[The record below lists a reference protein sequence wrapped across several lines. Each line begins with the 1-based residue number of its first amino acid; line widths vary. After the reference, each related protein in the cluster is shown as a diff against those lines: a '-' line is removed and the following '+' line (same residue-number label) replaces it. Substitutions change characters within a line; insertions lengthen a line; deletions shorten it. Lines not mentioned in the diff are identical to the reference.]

1 MTPGQSDGCSQ
12 AVRNPQDL
20 NCMAV
25 PHKYREIGDF
35 HEYYSGARKAPFLTV
50 FVGGN
55 HEASSH
61 LFELYYGGWVAPNI
75 YYLGAA
81 NVVRL
86 GALRIAGLSG
96 IWKGYNFNKTHH
108 ERLPYSQDDVRS
120 IYHVRELD
128 VRKLVQVRSQ
138 VDVGISHDW
147 PRAVEWHGD
156 YKTLFKKKNDF
167 EAESRDGTL
176 GSVAARRVFDR
187 LRPAYWFAAHL
198 HVKFAAMVNH
208 EESKDQ
214 LARERVQGA
223 HATASYS
230 DDTDAKTQ
238 GQHGQWGPSHA
249 VRNEDEIDLEMDDSE
264 EESTLKDQEPAP
276 KPQGQAATTST
287 VPQSI
292 RDQLP
297 SSFSV
302 TSRNPQKTAETAP
315 PTDITNET
323 TNFLAL
329 DKCLPGRKFLQL
341 LEVQP
346 ASQRPE
352 EIRCQADEGK
362 LRLSYDKEWLAI
374 TRVFAAELVLG
385 DRHAT
390 VPPNRGEAHYRPLI
404 EAEEAWIE
412 EHVVT
417 KGGLLIPEDFEPTA
431 PPYESVDPA
440 SADDPADTPDSQPP
454 EYNNPQTARFCDMIG
469 IENRFFLTDEQ
480 RDERMKLAEQ
490 TQQSG
495 SGRRAG
501 NSRGWGRGRGGGW
514 RGAGGRGHGHGHGR
528 GRGRGSGP
536 SRSRGPYRG

>member
-1 MTPGQSDGCSQ
+1 
-12 AVRNPQDL
+12 
-20 NCMAV
+20 MAV

-35 HEYYSGARKAPFLTV
+35 YEYYSGARKAPFLTV

-55 HEASSH
+55 HEASNH

-86 GALRIAGLSG
+86 GPLRIAGLSG

-108 ERLPYSQDDVRS
+108 ERIPYSQDDVRS

-128 VRKLVQVRSQ
+128 VRKMVQIRTQ

-156 YKTLFKKKNDF
+156 HKTLFRKKNDF

-198 HVKFAAMVNH
+198 HIKFAATFKH
-208 EESKDQ
+208 EETRDQ
-214 LARERVQGA
+214 LVRESVQGA
-223 HATASYS
+223 HATAN
-230 DDTDAKTQ
+230 DVDAGAQ
-238 GQHGQWGPSHA
+238 GQHGQGTSSHA
-249 VRNEDEIDLEMDDSE
+249 VRNEDEIDLEMDESE
-264 EESTLKDQEPAP
+264 EESTLKDQRPMPE
-276 KPQGQAATTST
+276 PQGQEADTLT

-302 TSRNPQKTAETAP
+302 RSRNPQKIAETVL
-315 PTDITNET
+315 PTEITNKT

-352 EIRCQADEGK
+352 EIISQPDEGK
-362 LRLSYDKEWLAI
+362 LRLTYDKEWLAI

-417 KGGLLIPEDFEPTA
+417 KGGLLIPEDFEHTA
-431 PPYESVDPA
+431 PLYNPEDPA
-440 SADDPADTPDSQPP
+440 TADEPAGSSDAQPP
-454 EYNNPQTARFCDMIG
+454 EYNSPQTACFCDMIG

-490 TQQSG
+490 MQQSG
-495 SGRRAG
+495 SGRPGG
-501 NSRGWGRGRGGGW
+501 NSRGWGRGRGRGW
-514 RGAGGRGHGHGHGR
+514 RSGGYGRGRGRGHGHG
-528 GRGRGSGP
+528 RGSGP
-536 SRSRGPYRG
+536 SHSRGPHRG